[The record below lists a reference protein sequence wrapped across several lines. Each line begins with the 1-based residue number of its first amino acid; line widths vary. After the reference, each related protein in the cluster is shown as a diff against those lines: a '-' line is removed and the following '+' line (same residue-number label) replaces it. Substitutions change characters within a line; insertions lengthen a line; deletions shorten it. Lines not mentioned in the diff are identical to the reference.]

1 MKKTI
6 FFDLDGTLTDSG
18 LGITKC
24 VQLAL
29 DHFGIHVEDR
39 DELRF
44 FVGPPLRESF
54 AGYGLD
60 QMQIEEAVEVFRS
73 RYVPIGKYENEPY
86 PGIRE
91 LLTSLRE
98 EGHPMYVV
106 TSKPVI
112 LAVDILEHFK
122 LDDFFEEIC
131 GADLEGKR
139 DNKEDVIAY
148 LQKKVGKLNNVVMV
162 GDTHYDVLG
171 AAAHGIPTIGVTWGF
186 GSEASLREAGAIAI
200 THTMEELHACI
211 NSL

>member
-112 LAVDILEHFK
+112 
-122 LDDFFEEIC
+122 C